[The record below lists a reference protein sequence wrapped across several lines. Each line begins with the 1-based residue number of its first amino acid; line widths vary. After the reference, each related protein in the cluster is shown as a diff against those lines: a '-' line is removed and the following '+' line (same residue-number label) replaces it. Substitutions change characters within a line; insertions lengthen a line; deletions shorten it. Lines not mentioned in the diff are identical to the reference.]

1 MSPPDTASETGV
13 VVQADTGTP
22 SFELR
27 AINPLDDSEINT
39 VGRLHTQILD
49 FGPMSGLG
57 ERFVTK
63 IGYELPLRAGLL
75 NVTLAVAD
83 GTIAGFAAYTPCS
96 ATFQREALRAH
107 RGTVLWTLLRSL
119 GEDPRRLWALF
130 SAARVILSRDTFVP
144 EPHKKVG
151 EFAAMAVRPEYTTVD
166 FFRRAR
172 VRVGEELTKHV
183 IACMEKAGVDTVR
196 GFVDAHN
203 KPALLM
209 YQRLG
214 AQFQDCHVGGRPMV
228 QVWFDF
234 PRRGGA
240 VRPEAGLSSS
250 RA

>member
-1 MSPPDTASETGV
+1 MSPSDTAPETGV

-27 AINPLDDSEINT
+27 AINPLSDSEITT
-39 VGRLHTQILD
+39 VGRLHAEILD

-63 IGYELPLRAGLL
+63 IGYELPIRAGLL
-75 NVTLAVAD
+75 HVTLAVVN

-96 ATFQREALRAH
+96 GTFQRDALRAH

-119 GEDPRRLWALF
+119 AQDPRRLWALL

-144 EPHKKVG
+144 EPYKKVG
-151 EFAAMAVRPEYTTVD
+151 EFAALAVRPDYTTVN

-183 IACMEKAGVDTVR
+183 IAYMERAGVDTVR

-214 AQFQDCHVGGRPMV
+214 AQFRECRVGGRPMF

-250 RA
+250 SA